1 MRSIEL
7 VQIALAICFQVP
19 SLRDQI
25 VKNLTGVPQ
34 SIMDQLNANTA
45 IAGYILISA
54 AACLLVSLVLVF
66 LQACSL
72 DQGFDETKFDE
83 ESLLGSRKTDRFGAL
98 SDEFGASGGTPSA
111 KERYREKHGSY
122 YSKYGLG
129 K

>member
-1 MRSIEL
+1 M
-7 VQIALAICFQVP
+7 QIALAICFQVP

-25 VKNLTGVPQ
+25 VKNLSGVPQ
-34 SIMDQLNANTA
+34 SVVDKLNANTA
-45 IAGYILISA
+45 IAGYVLIAA
-54 AACLLVSLVLVF
+54 AACLLVSLALVF

-72 DQGFDETKFDE
+72 DTGFDETKFDE
-83 ESLLGSRKTDRFGAL
+83 EALLGGASRKADRFGAL
-98 SDEFGASGGTPSA
+98 SDELGSGTPTA